1 VPDCSAS
8 DTDFLLVGCAGGTA
22 AAAEGTVSINDV
34 DVDVGSSVSAGIPE
48 GDSG

>member
-8 DTDFLLVGCAGGTA
+8 DTDFLLVGCAGGT

-48 GDSG
+48 GDSA